1 MPADGT
7 RMTSPRP
14 LERRQLTV
22 MLCDLVGW
30 SALSVQRDAEDL
42 ADVMQAYR
50 GRCAAVIARHGGM
63 VAQYVGD
70 GILAYFGYP
79 RAHEDDAER
88 AIRAALEIAE
98 AEQSPRVHIGI
109 ATGTVVVG
117 HLSDAMT
124 APSDAASRQSWDEI
138 SAVGSA
144 PNLASRL
151 QGLADPG
158 AVIVSEETRHL
169 CGAMFEYH
177 DLGHHA
183 LKGFGDSIQAWQVL
197 REPAVRSRFHALR
210 APTLTPLVDRR
221 AEVEQLRDLWER
233 TKQGRG
239 GAVLLTGE
247 AGTGKSRL
255 AEVVASEI
263 AVRPSVRIWFYC
275 SPNRQSTPLAPI
287 VRQIFAGTGIAATDD
302 DATKLEKLRRIVP
315 IELGAS
321 NEAVPLLAHL
331 LSIRYEHAYPSL
343 NMSPQRLRRRLFDA
357 LMQLLEAHA
366 TRAPLLLVVEDLH
379 WLDPSSYEFMGMLL
393 DRVERLHMLVV
404 LTARPE
410 FQAHWDDHPALVH
423 LPLGPLERGDAI
435 AMIKILCGD
444 TAIPPRTVDHIAD
457 KTDGLPLFIE
467 DLTRDVL
474 ETVEASGEPN
484 AALASS
490 IPATLNDSLMSRLDR
505 LGSAK
510 SVAQTAAVIG
520 REFAYELL
528 ARVAELPDDE
538 LTDAVDRL
546 VAARL
551 LVRRRAAQVLTYAFQ
566 HALVRDA
573 AYSSL
578 LRKAQEA
585 LHAKVAR
592 VMTQDFPDIAELQ
605 PELVAHH
612 LQAARD
618 PDRAADYLVK
628 AAKLS
633 ARRSGFV
640 EAIAQL
646 QGALKLLAGRD
657 PSPERMRRELRIH
670 LALGGVYAEYRG
682 FSSQACGDAYR
693 RALEL
698 CRQLGDA
705 PEVFAVLSGLGSFE
719 ITRANFA
726 ACRALGAE
734 CLERAAKQTSR
745 PPFIMG
751 HLLLGGTAFLTAQ
764 FADARRH
771 LDAALADYDADRKTG
786 RRAQVLYVQDQK
798 STALCY
804 LGLIDT
810 IMGDV
815 AEGRRAAERGLEHSR
830 TLGGPHTINFS
841 QTYLAAVLH
850 IAGDYDEALQRAD
863 EALEL
868 AREQGFA
875 TWIGVSQIIRGYALV
890 HAGQAAEGLGEIV
903 AGMKAHSEMDALAYR
918 AFGLA
923 LFAGASMFAG
933 AADDAERAL
942 DEALTLVSRT
952 GENFYLAELWR
963 LRGELLATRNDAPA
977 AEAALRRAIDV
988 AREQGAELFEERS
1001 TASLKALQRKKPV
1014 DSR

>member
-1 MPADGT
+1 
-7 RMTSPRP
+7 MTTARR

-30 SALSVQRDAEDL
+30 SALSVQRDAEEL
-42 ADVMQAYR
+42 TEVMQAYR
-50 GRCAAVIARHGGM
+50 GRCAVVIARHGGM

-70 GILAYFGYP
+70 AILAYFGYP

-88 AIRAALEIAE
+88 AIRAALEIAA

-109 ATGTVVVG
+109 ATGMVVVG
-117 HLSDAMT
+117 HLSDA
-124 APSDAASRQSWDEI
+124 AGASSADAASRHSWDEI

-151 QGLADPG
+151 QALADPG
-158 AVIVSEETRHL
+158 AVVVSDETRRL
-169 CGAMFEYH
+169 CGAMFEYR

-183 LKGFGDSIQAWQVL
+183 LKGFGDSVQAWQVL

-210 APTLTPLVDRR
+210 APALTPLVDRR
-221 AEVEQLRDLWER
+221 IEVAQLRDLWER
-233 TKQGRG
+233 TKEGRG

-275 SPNRQSTPLAPI
+275 SPNRQSTPLAPM
-287 VRQIFAGTGIAATDD
+287 VRQIFAGTGITAADD
-302 DATKLEKLRRIVP
+302 DATKLDKLRSIVP

-321 NEAVPLLAHL
+321 SEAVPLLAHL
-331 LSIRYEHAYPSL
+331 LSIRYEHAYPPL
-343 NMSPQRLRRRLFDA
+343 NMSPQRLRQRLFDA
-357 LMQLLEAHA
+357 LMQLLEVHA
-366 TRAPLLLVVEDLH
+366 ARAPLLLVVEDLH

-393 DRVERLHMLVV
+393 DRVRRLRMLVV

-410 FQAHWDDHPALVH
+410 FQAHWDDHPALAN
-423 LPLGPLERGDAI
+423 LPLGPLERGDSI
-435 AMIKILCGD
+435 AMIRLLCGD
-444 TAIPPRTVDHIAD
+444 AVIPPRTVDHIAD

-474 ETVEASGEPN
+474 ETAEASGEPG
-484 AALASS
+484 AELASS

-528 ARVAELPDDE
+528 ARVAGLPEDE
-538 LTDAVDRL
+538 LIDAVERL
-546 VAARL
+546 VTARL
-551 LVRRRAAQVLTYAFQ
+551 LVRRRSAQVLTYAFQ

-578 LRKAQEA
+578 LRKAQET

-605 PELVAHH
+605 PELLAHH

-646 QGALKLLAGRD
+646 QSALKLLEGRE

-682 FSSQACGDAYR
+682 FSSQACGDAYH
-693 RALEL
+693 RALDL

-705 PEVFAVLSGLGSFE
+705 PEIFAVLSGLGSFE
-719 ITRANFA
+719 ITRANFP

-734 CLERAAKQTSR
+734 CLERAARQTSR

-751 HLLLGGTAFLTAQ
+751 NLLLGGTAFLTAQ

-771 LDAALADYDADRKTG
+771 LDAALADYEADRKAG
-786 RRAQVLYVQDQK
+786 RRPQVMYVQDQK

-804 LGLIDT
+804 LGLIST
-810 IMGDV
+810 IMGNV
-815 AEGRRAAERGLEHSR
+815 AEGRRAAELGLDHSR
-830 TLGGPHTINFS
+830 ALGGPHTINFS
-841 QTYLAAVLH
+841 LCYLAAVLH
-850 IAGDYDEALQRAD
+850 IAGDHEAALQRAN

-890 HAGQAAEGLGEIV
+890 RTGHATEGLDEIA
-903 AGMKAHSEMDALAYR
+903 AGMKAHSDMDALAYR
-918 AFGLA
+918 GFGLA
-923 LFAGASMFAG
+923 LFAGASMLAG
-933 AADDAERAL
+933 ALDDAERAL
-942 DEALTLVSRT
+942 DEALALVSRT
-952 GENFYLAELWR
+952 GEHFYLAELWR
-963 LRGELLATRNDAPA
+963 LRGELLTSKNDPAEA
-977 AEAALRRAIDV
+977 AEALHRAIDV
-988 AREQGAELFEERS
+988 AREQGAKLFEGRS
-1001 TASLKALQRKKPV
+1001 VALLTALEGKKQG